1 MFSHVCILKKI
12 LLKVNIFGNYIESC
26 RRDLQLCVSFFLD
39 RRHEIMDMEVDTP
52 LQFHLLKK
60 TTISKKS
67 MQENMIILIR
77 QNGKTRNIQI

>member
-1 MFSHVCILKKI
+1 
-12 LLKVNIFGNYIESC
+12 
-26 RRDLQLCVSFFLD
+26 
-39 RRHEIMDMEVDTP
+39 MDMEVDTP